1 MAMDSEH
8 SDASKLDRLLDYQR
22 ALLAFGHIASESHP
36 PASLMQH
43 PTAKVSR
50 LTRVSH
56 VKVMRYRP
64 DPGDALIEAGVGWKP
79 GVVGQVSLSTDRRS
93 PVGRAIQT
101 GAPVVIEDLPNSPE
115 YRYSALL
122 RDHGIISVMNVPVPV
137 GTRTWGVLE
146 IDHEQPRSFD
156 EADIGFMTAAATLL
170 GMALQRWETEQATAR
185 AVEALNQEKSR
196 AEILLRELQH
206 RIKNNFQIILAF
218 LSLQARHADAENRER
233 FGRVMER
240 IHAIAL
246 AHDLLSQR
254 EGGSSIEFDRYLRSV
269 CANIDPRR
277 ENVMVEVDASPTVM
291 PLDRAVPVGLIVNEL
306 VTNALKHAFDEQ
318 GGTIRVAFTVELG
331 EGRIT
336 VEDDGRG
343 TSPADL
349 RGLGLS
355 LVDAFAQQLQGRVD
369 RPPVERGTRTTVY
382 FPLIV

>member
-1 MAMDSEH
+1 MDSEL
-8 SDASKLDRLLDYQR
+8 SNESKLDRLLDYQR
-22 ALLAFGHIASESHP
+22 ALLAFSRIASEPHS

-43 PTAKVSR
+43 LAAKVSR
-50 LTRVSH
+50 LTHIRH

-64 DPGDALIEAGVGWKP
+64 DPGDLLIEAGVGWKP
-79 GVVGQVSLSTDRRS
+79 GIVGHVALSIDRRS
-93 PVGRAIQT
+93 PAGRALQT
-101 GAPVVIEDLPNSPE
+101 NAPVLIEDLPNSPE
-115 YRYSALL
+115 YRYSPLL

-146 IDHEQPRSFD
+146 ADHEEPRRFD
-156 EADIGFMTAAATLL
+156 DGDVGFMTAAATLL

-185 AVEALNQEKSR
+185 AVDALNQEKSR

-218 LSLQARHADAENRER
+218 LSLQARYADAENRER
-233 FGRVMER
+233 FGRVMDR

-254 EGGSSIEFDRYLRSV
+254 EGGSSVEFDRYLRSV
-269 CANIDPRR
+269 CANIDPQR
-277 ENVMVEVDASPTVM
+277 EKVTVEVDASPTVM

-306 VTNALKHAFDEQ
+306 VTNALKHAFDER

-343 TSPADL
+343 MSAAGL

-355 LVDAFAQQLQGRVD
+355 LVEAFAQQLQGRVE

-382 FPLIV
+382 FPLVV